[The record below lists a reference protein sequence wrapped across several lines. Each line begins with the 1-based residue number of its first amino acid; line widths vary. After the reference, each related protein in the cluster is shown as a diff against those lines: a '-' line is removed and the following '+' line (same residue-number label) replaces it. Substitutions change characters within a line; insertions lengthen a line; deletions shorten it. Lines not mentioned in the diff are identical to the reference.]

1 MSKIQREIHIKL
13 AGNESLGEEFLDG
26 NRNSEQRTSS
36 GNHRRMCGDKEH
48 LLSIL
53 IEIQR
58 ECRRNYINEASAK
71 VVAEKLDIPL
81 VQLYDIL
88 TFYAMLETKPRGRYI
103 IEVCNNAPC
112 YISKSHVMAKFLRKE
127 LGINFGETTPDGMFS
142 LQYMPCVGACNIGP
156 VIKIGDKVYGH
167 LNEDRIRKILEEL
180 RENAQ

>member
-1 MSKIQREIHIKL
+1 MATETLSRERVLEII
-13 AGNESLGEEFLDG
+13 EECG
-26 NRNSEQRTSS
+26 
-36 GNHRRMCGDKEH
+36 GDKEH

-58 ECRRNYINEASAK
+58 ECRRNYINEASAR

-81 VQLYDIL
+81 VQHCLQQLAQTGL

-156 VIKIGDKVYGH
+156 VIKIGDRVYGN
-167 LNEDRIRKILEEL
+167 LNEERIRKILREL
-180 RENAQ
+180 RENDQ

>member
-1 MSKIQREIHIKL
+1 MATETLSRERVLEII
-13 AGNESLGEEFLDG
+13 EECG
-26 NRNSEQRTSS
+26 
-36 GNHRRMCGDKEH
+36 GDKEH

-58 ECRRNYINEASAK
+58 ECRRNYINEASAR
-71 VVAEKLDIPL
+71 VVAEKLD
-81 VQLYDIL
+81 L

-156 VIKIGDKVYGH
+156 VIKIGDRVYGN
-167 LNEDRIRKILEEL
+167 LNEERIRKILREL
-180 RENAQ
+180 RENDQ

>member
-1 MSKIQREIHIKL
+1 MATETLSRERVLEII
-13 AGNESLGEEFLDG
+13 EECG
-26 NRNSEQRTSS
+26 
-36 GNHRRMCGDKEH
+36 GDKEH

-58 ECRRNYINEASAK
+58 ECRRNYINEASAR

-112 YISKSHVMAKFLRKE
+112 YVSKSPRHGKVPAQGAGKLT
-127 LGINFGETTPDGMFS
+127 LGKPRRT
-142 LQYMPCVGACNIGP
+142 ACSACSIC
-156 VIKIGDKVYGH
+156 
-167 LNEDRIRKILEEL
+167 R
-180 RENAQ
+180 A

>member
-1 MSKIQREIHIKL
+1 MATETLSRERVLEII
-13 AGNESLGEEFLDG
+13 EECG
-26 NRNSEQRTSS
+26 
-36 GNHRRMCGDKEH
+36 GDKEH

-53 IEIQR
+53 IEI
-58 ECRRNYINEASAK
+58 NEASAR

-112 YISKSHVMAKFLRKE
+112 YVSKSHVMAKFLRKE

-156 VIKIGDKVYGH
+156 VIKIGDKVYGN
-167 LNEDRIRKILEEL
+167 LNEERIRKILREL
-180 RENAQ
+180 RENDQ

>member
-1 MSKIQREIHIKL
+1 MATETLSRERVLEII
-13 AGNESLGEEFLDG
+13 EECG
-26 NRNSEQRTSS
+26 
-36 GNHRRMCGDKEH
+36 GDKEH

-58 ECRRNYINEASAK
+58 ECRRNYINEASAR

-88 TFYAMLETKPRGRYI
+88 TFYAMLE
-103 IEVCNNAPC
+103 
-112 YISKSHVMAKFLRKE
+112 FLRKE

-156 VIKIGDKVYGH
+156 VIKIGDRVYGN
-167 LNEDRIRKILEEL
+167 LNEERIRKILREL
-180 RENAQ
+180 RENDQ

>member
-1 MSKIQREIHIKL
+1 MATETLSRERVLEII
-13 AGNESLGEEFLDG
+13 EECG
-26 NRNSEQRTSS
+26 
-36 GNHRRMCGDKEH
+36 GDKEH

-53 IEIQR
+53 IESQR

-156 VIKIGDKVYGH
+156 VIKIGDKVYGN
-167 LNEDRIRKILEEL
+167 LNEDRIRKILKEL